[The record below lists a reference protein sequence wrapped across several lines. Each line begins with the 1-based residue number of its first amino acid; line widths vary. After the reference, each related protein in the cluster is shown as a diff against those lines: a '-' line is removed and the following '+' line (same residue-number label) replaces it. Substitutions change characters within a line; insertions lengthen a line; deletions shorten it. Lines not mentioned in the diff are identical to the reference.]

1 MRKWMYILTALS
13 LLSFCGCSR
22 DKQDPEMED
31 ISHEQLVMHTD
42 GSAVS
47 EESVQTVTNTE
58 TVPSSSETETAA
70 GTDSVSAP
78 VQTVISYIETVQGQ
92 QTETAAVTDAPEMEV
107 TALEITTAAA
117 TAPVL
122 YPEETGPAEGI
133 YGAQGRT
140 EEEWLVLG
148 QEMYQQAMELSFRF
162 LCTGSEFPFD
172 MDNLEIIDRT
182 YFRTTCISYEEATAP
197 YYELFSRMHHENDF
211 DGLLMEQDGVLYAA
225 RAARG
230 MDISYI
236 SSEVTELV
244 SVSES
249 EVVFNVHTEY
259 EESEITGTFTLV
271 PEDGFWKVGVFT
283 LPY

>member
-1 MRKWMYILTALS
+1 MRKWIGILTAMS
-13 LLSFCGCSR
+13 LLGFCGCS
-22 DKQDPEMED
+22 KAEQDREMD
-31 ISHEQLVMHTD
+31 ISHEQLVMHTEASD
-42 GSAVS
+42 ASG
-47 EESVQTVTNTE
+47 E
-58 TVPSSSETETAA
+58 
-70 GTDSVSAP
+70 
-78 VQTVISYIETVQGQ
+78 GQ
-92 QTETAAVTDAPEMEV
+92 QVTANAEAAPSPAETETAAVTDSAQAAVQTVVSYIEIVQGQETEAVTTAPEFEAAV
-107 TALEITTAAA
+107 PEITTAAV
-117 TAPVL
+117 TAPVI
-122 YPEETGPAEGI
+122 YPEETSPAEGI

-140 EEEWLVLG
+140 EEEWMILG

-182 YFRTTCISYEEATAP
+182 YFRTTCISYDDATAP
-197 YYELFSRMHHENDF
+197 YYEIFSRMHHENDF

-236 SSEVTELV
+236 SSEVTGLV

-249 EVVFNVHTEY
+249 EVVFSVHTEY

-271 PEDGFWKVGVFT
+271 PEEGFWKVGEFV